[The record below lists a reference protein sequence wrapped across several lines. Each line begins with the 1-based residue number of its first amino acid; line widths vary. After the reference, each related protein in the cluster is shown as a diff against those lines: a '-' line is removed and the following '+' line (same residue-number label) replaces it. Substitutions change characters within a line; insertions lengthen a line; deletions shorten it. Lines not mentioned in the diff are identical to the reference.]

1 MIKILI
7 SLIAILFLFYH
18 AKFFEYFDCMPENGN
33 DKYIKNKSSKNN
45 CVKQETIDSV
55 SEYPNESIDPLF
67 DASFNPLCCPST
79 YTSSRGCL
87 CYEAKNFN
95 LLATRGGNALSNPL

>member
-7 SLIAILFLFYH
+7 SLIAILFLSYH
-18 AKFFEYFDCMPENGN
+18 AKIFEYFHCTPENVN
-33 DKYIKNKSSKNN
+33 DKYTKNKYSKDK

-79 YTSSRGCL
+79 YTSSSGCL
-87 CYEAKNFN
+87 CYEPKNFN